1 MYSRLWMRP
10 SRCTRVPTSQKRG
23 PARVLSP
30 DDAGKIVASPV
41 EPVDREHQI
50 ADLPSHRRSAAV
62 RALQSVPVS
71 STSLTHTGVSGGD
84 SSRANTLM
92 TSLLPSPLWLLN
104 ERTSPAMRMSPAR
117 DGLSSGRSSSRRRT
131 LIVST
136 VPEPRDLQRKRRT
149 VRDGWRGKKPGKK
162 AACRRE

>member
-1 MYSRLWMRP
+1 MISRP
-10 SRCTRVPTSQKRG
+10 IGV
-23 PARVLSP
+23 V
-30 DDAGKIVASPV
+30 
-41 EPVDREHQI
+41 
-50 ADLPSHRRSAAV
+50 RRFGL
-62 RALQSVPVS
+62 LQSVPVS

-136 VPEPRDLQRKRRT
+136 VPESRAT
-149 VRDGWRGKKPGKK
+149 SSGNV
-162 AACRRE
+162 